1 MYQES
6 LNLGYNLTM
15 YSPIRYAGSI
25 FQKRRPI
32 HLTFFVTRRCNSRC
46 PFCFYIKN
54 NNDVINP
61 SSPPFNKGEQG
72 GILKGGMRGF
82 SHGSPD
88 ELTLNEIER
97 ISSSLGNLLWLAF
110 SGGEIFLRDD
120 IVEITKIFYERNRPS
135 IILFPT
141 NGLLTDIISSKMM
154 AILNHCKN
162 STIVVKLS
170 IEGTEQ
176 THDSIRGK
184 RSFQR
189 TMQTYNI
196 LGGLLKKYPNFELG
210 INTVFCSK
218 NQDNMDE
225 VIKFVGKLDWIKTH
239 TVSLIRGDVSDTKLK
254 DVDVEKYHE
263 TIKKLESALRNKK
276 SPIYCF
282 RGARLKAAQD
292 ILQRRLIYE
301 TMTQKRQLIPCY
313 AGRLNLVLTEA
324 GDVFP
329 CELFTNEMRM
339 GNVKDEDY
347 NLKRV
352 LMSKQAKKVIHSIQ
366 NNGCFCTH
374 ECYLMTNILFNP
386 RLYPKLIKEYMRI

>member
-1 MYQES
+1 
-6 LNLGYNLTM
+6 M
-15 YSPIRYAGSI
+15 YSLVRHTGSI

-46 PFCFYIKN
+46 PFCFYIKKSN
-54 NNDVINP
+54 SPIP
-61 SSPPFNKGEQG
+61 S
-72 GILKGGMRGF
+72 LKEL
-82 SHGSPD
+82 SLD
-88 ELTLNEIER
+88 EIQK
-97 ISSSLGNLLWLAF
+97 ISSSLGSLLWLAF

-120 IVEITKIFYERNRPS
+120 IVEITKIFYEINKPS

-141 NGLLTDIISSKMM
+141 NGLLTDVISSKI
-154 AILNHCKN
+154 AAVLKHCKK

-184 RSFQR
+184 GSFQR

-196 LGGLLKKYPNFELG
+196 LGELLKRYHNFELG
-210 INTVFCSK
+210 INTVFCSA

-225 VIKFVGKLDWIKTH
+225 IIKFVSKLDRITTH
-239 TVSLIRGDVSDTKLK
+239 TISLIRGPASDAEMKN
-254 DVDVEKYHE
+254 VDVEKYYE
-263 TIKKLESALRNKK
+263 TIKQLELALRNKK
-276 SPIYCF
+276 APVYRF

-292 ILQRRLIYE
+292 IVQRRFIYE
-301 TMTQKRQLIPCY
+301 IMAQKKQLIPCY
-313 AGRLNLVLTEA
+313 AGRLNLVLTET

-329 CELFTNEMRM
+329 CESFTTKMRM
-339 GNVKDEDY
+339 GNVKDEGY
-347 NLKRV
+347 NLKKV
-352 LMSKQAKKVIHSIQ
+352 LMNKRAKKVIHSIQ

-386 RLYPKLIKEYMRI
+386 RLYPKLIKEYMHI